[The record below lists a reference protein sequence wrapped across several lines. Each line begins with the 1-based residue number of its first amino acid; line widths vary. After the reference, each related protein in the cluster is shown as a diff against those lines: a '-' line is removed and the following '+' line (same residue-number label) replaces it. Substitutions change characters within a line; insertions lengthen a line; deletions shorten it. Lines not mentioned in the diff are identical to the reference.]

1 MTRLNVQALI
11 SDCGG
16 ASEVAMQ
23 TDVARTA
30 PYGWI
35 RRNYVS
41 SKVLEKLKAANPKLK
56 IDDYFTLE

>member
-1 MTRLNVQALI
+1 
-11 SDCGG
+11 
-16 ASEVAMQ
+16 MQ